1 MIQTLASE
9 PLQLRNAGIVLL
21 HPFLTSL
28 FLRLGLLENG
38 QFFDD
43 NARIKAVYLMCYSVH
58 GIVSFPDSNLVLL
71 KALAGLDINAL
82 LSPVPEIGDN
92 EKETVD
98 IMLSAVIQ
106 NWNTIGNTSVE
117 GFRESFL
124 QREGKLV
131 EEEGYYALNVD
142 NKAYDI
148 LLQCIPWSFSII
160 KFPWMAKAIR
170 VNWI

>member
-9 PLQLRNAGIVLL
+9 PLQLPNAGIVLL

-28 FLRLGLLENG
+28 FLRVGLLENG

-43 NARIKAVYLMCYSVH
+43 NARIKAVYLMSYSVH
-58 GIVSFPDSNLVLL
+58 GIVSLPDSNLVLF

-82 LSPVPEIGDN
+82 LSPVPEIADN
-92 EKETVD
+92 AKETVD
-98 IMLSAVIQ
+98 IMLSSVIKH
-106 NWNTIGNTSVE
+106 WTATEKTSVE
-117 GFRESFL
+117 GLRESFL
-124 QREGKLV
+124 QREGKL
-131 EEEGYYALNVD
+131 EEKEDYYVLNVD

-148 LLQCIPWSFSII
+148 LLQSIPWSFSII
-160 KFPWMAKAIR
+160 KFPWMAKTIR